1 MDEQTFQ
8 VGSDVFVAED
18 APDGRYSAFF
28 EDDGE
33 TGYFYAVDLSR
44 QDNMILDAVH
54 IYNVANVM
62 DRDRPSTL
70 SIVWSEDGSKC
81 ALLING
87 YPHAAFDFASKRGY
101 CRTNFPNFP
110 DEAEG
115 NWSKSD
121 HSWSDDAVAWLGP
134 KGTS

>member
-1 MDEQTFQ
+1 MDEHTFQ

-18 APDGRYSAFF
+18 APGGRYSAFF

-33 TGYFYAVDLSR
+33 TGYFYAVDLGKP
-44 QDNMILDAVH
+44 NNTILDAVH
-54 IYNVANVM
+54 IYNVAKVL

-70 SIVWSEDGSKC
+70 TIVWSEDGSKC

-87 YPHAAFDFASKRGY
+87 HAHAAFDFAAKRGY
-101 CRTNFPNFP
+101 CRTNFPNFAN
-110 DEAEG
+110 EAEG
-115 NWSKSD
+115 SWSKSD
-121 HSWSDDAVAWLGP
+121 HGWSDDAVSWLGL